1 MSLGEGRS
9 YKRVNC
15 GIGVDSTRSALLY
28 LGMRFWLTLIA
39 LLFLLVFALR
49 KGGEPERFVVI
60 SLAIAFLA
68 FLGVNELRGPYDFLA
83 MDFVNSGIEAALFVA
98 LFLIALRANRWWTLF
113 ACALQLIILVAH
125 LNRALG
131 VQATPEVYWGMT
143 SLPSYL
149 QLLCIA
155 LGVFAHD
162 RRTRRMG
169 RYPDWRSR

>member
-1 MSLGEGRS
+1 M
-9 YKRVNC
+9 
-15 GIGVDSTRSALLY
+15 
-28 LGMRFWLTLIA
+28 
-39 LLFLLVFALR
+39 LFLLLVAQR
-49 KGGEPERFVVI
+49 KGGYPERFVTI
-60 SLAIAFLA
+60 SLVSAFIASLA
-68 FLGVNELRGPYDFLA
+68 VYKIRGPYEFTSFDL
-83 MDFVNSGIEAALFVA
+83 VKTIIEAALFVA

-162 RRTRRMG
+162 RRTRRLG
-169 RYPDWRSR
+169 RYPDWRSG